1 MPYKAVIFDLDGTLV
16 DTLADLTD
24 AMNFALKKL
33 AQPARSPDD
42 CRMMIGSGVRN
53 FAKRALKEDKQHLVD
68 DILVEMRAFYTQ
80 NCLNRTRPYDGIVQT
95 VSQLAGRGIAL
106 AVCTNK
112 DQGDAK
118 RIIDH
123 FFGKS
128 TFDQVVGARQGCPIK
143 PHRQITAA
151 IVDSFGLNPRE
162 MVFVGDSDIDI
173 ATAENGQIP
182 FIGVSWGFRTAD
194 ELQAAGAEIIIDFPE
209 ELVKLIS

>member
-33 AQPARSPDD
+33 AQPARGPDE
-42 CRMMIGSGVRN
+42 CRMMIGSGVKH
-53 FAKRALKEDKQHLVD
+53 FAKRALPEDKQHLAD
-68 DILVEMRAFYTQ
+68 DLLVEMRAFYTQ
-80 NCLNRTRPYDGIVQT
+80 NCLNRTKPYDGITQV

-112 DQGDAK
+112 NQKDAN

-128 TFDQVVGARQGCPIK
+128 TFDQVVGVRQGFPIK
-143 PHRQITAA
+143 PHPQVTEA
-151 IVDSFGLNPRE
+151 IVASFGLDPSQ

-173 ATAENGQIP
+173 TTAENGQIP
-182 FIGVSWGFRTAD
+182 FIGVSWGFRSAD
-194 ELQAAGAEIIIDFPE
+194 ELRAVGAEIIIDFPE
-209 ELVKLIS
+209 ELVKLVS

>member
-16 DTLADLTD
+16 DTLADLSD

-33 AQPARSPDD
+33 AQPARTVDD

-68 DILVEMRAFYTQ
+68 DIVVEMRAFYTK
-80 NCLNRTRPYDGIVQT
+80 NCLNRTRLYDGIPQM
-95 VSQLAGRGIAL
+95 VSQLTSGGIAL

-112 DQGDAK
+112 NQEDAR

-123 FFGKS
+123 FFGGS
-128 TFDQVVGARQGCPIK
+128 VFDQVVGARQGCPIK
-143 PHRQITAA
+143 PHRQVTAA

-182 FIGVSWGFRTAD
+182 FIGVSWGFRSAD
-194 ELQAAGAEIIIDFPE
+194 ELRAAGGKIIIDFPE

>member
-33 AQPARSPDD
+33 AQPARTSDD
-42 CRMMIGSGVRN
+42 CRMMIGSGVRY
-53 FAKRALKEDKQHLVD
+53 FAKRALPEDKQHLAD

-80 NCLNRTRPYDGIVQT
+80 NCLNRTRPYDGIPQM
-95 VSQLAGRGIAL
+95 VSQLASGGIAL

-112 DQGDAK
+112 NQGDAK

-123 FFGKS
+123 FFGES
-128 TFDQVVGARQGCPIK
+128 VFDQVVGARPGCPIK
-143 PHRQITAA
+143 PHPQVTEA
-151 IVDSFGLNPRE
+151 IIDSFGLNPRQI
-162 MVFVGDSDIDI
+162 VFVGDSDIDI

-182 FIGVSWGFRTAD
+182 FIGVSWGFRSAD
-194 ELQAAGAEIIIDFPE
+194 ELRTAGAKIIIDFPE